1 MFSLVKIL
9 LKIQFYVNHAE
20 VVGISDTIPLHGNGS
35 NGASSTGIM
44 KMMGL
49 RKSTKLSPL
58 ASTEG
63 MDVKYQ
69 NVKKIKV
76 RFV

>member
-1 MFSLVKIL
+1 MQI
-9 LKIQFYVNHAE
+9 YVNHAE
-20 VVGISDTIPLHGNGS
+20 VAGNSDTIPLHGNGS
-35 NGASSTGIM
+35 NGTANTGIM

-49 RKSTKLSPL
+49 RKSTKPTPL

-63 MDVKYQ
+63 IDVKCKK
-69 NVKKIKV
+69 VTKIKV